1 MPITREKPSKEEDL
15 MRRNRTLA
23 LIAGVAILAMAG
35 SALAAPPAGVALK
48 RLKVKPF
55 VFDPDGTGIATS
67 KWVTHQG
74 LADAGKSDHALV
86 LKKEGTT
93 ATNASAGA
101 SVHGV
106 KKLLTLTELGFDYEV
121 GGHCGA
127 GAPRFNVT
135 LTDGKVF
142 FFGCVSGDVVGTL
155 TDRDGD
161 MWNRVRFTDADA
173 FPQDGV
179 SVWPGFGVA
188 EVQAIHIVFDE
199 GTDVGVGFTRLDNI
213 DVNGKLMGKP
223 GAGGPKNQ
231 QS

>member
-1 MPITREKPSKEEDL
+1 
-15 MRRNRTLA
+15 MRRNRTA
-23 LIAGVAILAMAG
+23 LIASGLVLSLVLAG
-35 SALAAPPAGVALK
+35 SALAGPPAGVALK
-48 RLKVKPF
+48 RLKVKPS
-55 VFDPDGTGIATS
+55 VFDLDGTGIASS

-101 SVHGV
+101 SLHGV
-106 KKLLTLTELGFDYEV
+106 KKLLALTELGFDYEV
-121 GGHCGA
+121 GGHCGD

-135 LTDGKVF
+135 LTDGTVF
-142 FFGCVSGDVVGTL
+142 FFGCASGDVMGTL

-161 MWNRVRFTDADA
+161 MWNRVRFTNADA

-179 SVWPGFGVA
+179 SVWPNFGVA

-223 GAGGPKNQ
+223 GAGGPKT

>member
-1 MPITREKPSKEEDL
+1 
-15 MRRNRTLA
+15 MRRTGLIVSALALTLA
-23 LIAGVAILAMAG
+23 LAG
-35 SALAAPPAGVALK
+35 STLAAPPAGVALK
-48 RLKVKPF
+48 RLKVKAV
-55 VFDPDGTGIATS
+55 VFDPDGTGIVSS

-74 LADAGKSDHALV
+74 LADAGTSDHALV

-93 ATNASAGA
+93 ATNASAMGN
-101 SVHGV
+101 VHGV
-106 KKLLTLTELGFDYEV
+106 KKLLALTELGFDYEV

-135 LTDGKVF
+135 LTDGTVF
-142 FFGCVSGDVVGTL
+142 FFGCASGDVVGML
-155 TDRDGD
+155 ADRDGD

-188 EVQAIHIVFDE
+188 EVQAIQIVFDE
-199 GTDVGVGFTRLDNI
+199 GTDTIGLPVGTTLGMVRLDNI

-223 GAGGPKNQ
+223 GAGGPK

>member
-1 MPITREKPSKEEDL
+1 
-15 MRRNRTLA
+15 MRRNPTA
-23 LIAGVAILAMAG
+23 LIASGLVLSLVLAG
-35 SALAAPPAGVALK
+35 SALAGPPAGIALK
-48 RLKVKPF
+48 RLKVKPS
-55 VFDPDGTGIATS
+55 VFDPDGTGIVGS

-86 LKKEGTT
+86 LRKEGTT
-93 ATNASAGA
+93 ATNASSGG

-106 KKLLTLTELGFDYEV
+106 KNLVLTELGFDYEV

-135 LTDGKVF
+135 LTDGTMF
-142 FFGCVSGDVVGTL
+142 FFGCADGDVVGTL

-161 MWNRVRFTDADA
+161 LWNRVRFTDAVA
-173 FPQDGV
+173 FPADGV

-188 EVQAIHIVFDE
+188 EAQAIHVLFDE
-199 GTDVGVGFTRLDNI
+199 GTDTPLVSGTPGFVRLDNI

-223 GAGGPKNQ
+223 GAGAPKKQ
-231 QS
+231 L

>member
-1 MPITREKPSKEEDL
+1 
-15 MRRNRTLA
+15 MRRNRTA
-23 LIAGVAILAMAG
+23 LIASGLVLSLVLAG
-35 SALAAPPAGVALK
+35 SALAGPPAGIALK
-48 RLKVKPF
+48 RLKVKPS
-55 VFDPDGTGIATS
+55 VFDPDGTGIVGS

-86 LKKEGTT
+86 LRKEGTT
-93 ATNASAGA
+93 ATNASSGG

-106 KKLLTLTELGFDYEV
+106 KNLVLTELGFDYEV

-135 LTDGKVF
+135 LTDGTMF
-142 FFGCVSGDVVGTL
+142 FFGCADGDVVGTL

-161 MWNRVRFTDADA
+161 LWNRVRFTDAVA
-173 FPQDGV
+173 FPADGV

-188 EVQAIHIVFDE
+188 EAQAIHVLFDE
-199 GTDVGVGFTRLDNI
+199 GTDTPLVSGTPGFVRLDNI

-223 GAGGPKNQ
+223 GAGAPKKQ
-231 QS
+231 L